1 MINKYIKK
9 LLAPIF
15 VSLFFLINMASAG
28 YADTTVSAEVG
39 FIFNTLLFLICGFL
53 VMFMAA
59 GFAMLESGMVTSK
72 SVSVICAKNIGLFS
86 IAGIMFWMFGYNVA
100 YGIPE
105 GGYIGKFIPW
115 SDSSKIATGY
125 ADGSDWYFQMVFC
138 ATTCSIV
145 SGTLAERIKLWP
157 FFLFAAILTGF
168 LYPFVMGWQWGGGW
182 LAAAGFSD
190 FAGSTLVHST
200 GGAAAL
206 AGAILLGPRLGR
218 FTKSGAPSP
227 VKPFAASSIPLVT
240 IGVFILWLGWF
251 GFNGGSQLAMGTGDD
266 AIAVSKI
273 FINTNLAAC
282 GGVMAAAMI
291 TRLNFGKTDVV
302 QMLNGAIG
310 GLVAITAEPLMPS
323 PLAAILIGAVGGII
337 VVYGTKF
344 LFAMKIDDVVGAI
357 PAHLF
362 AGIWGT
368 LAVPITNSGANFG
381 TQLLGV
387 IAINGTVFVISL
399 IVWQI
404 MKSTMGIR
412 LSKEGETKGTDV
424 TETGVIAYAIRD

>member
-1 MINKYIKK
+1 MIK
-9 LLAPIF
+9 LLKKVVGPL
-15 VSLFFLINMASAG
+15 VSIFFLLNMTSTG
-28 YADTTVSAEVG
+28 YAETTVSAEVG
-39 FIFNTLLFLICGFL
+39 FIFNTFLFLVCGFL
-53 VMFMAA
+53 VMFMAC

-86 IAGIMFWMFGYNVA
+86 IAGIMFWLVGYNLA

-105 GGYIGKFIPW
+105 GGYIGKFVPW
-115 SDSSKIATGY
+115 SDASAVDTGY
-125 ADGSDWYFQMVFC
+125 SDGSDWYFQMVFC
-138 ATTCSIV
+138 ATTVSIV

-157 FFLFAAILTGF
+157 FLLFAAILAGII
-168 LYPFVMGWQWGGGW
+168 YPIVMGWQWGGGW

-206 AGAILLGPRLGR
+206 AGAIILGPRIGR
-218 FTKSGAPSP
+218 FSKSGGATP

-251 GFNGGSQLAMGTGDD
+251 GFNGGSQLAMGTADD

-282 GGVMAAAMI
+282 GGVMAAALV
-291 TRLNFGKTDVV
+291 TRLMIGKTDVI

-323 PLAAILIGAVGGII
+323 PLAAILIGGIGGII
-337 VVYGTKF
+337 VVFGTKL
-344 LFAMKIDDVVGAI
+344 LFSLKIDDVVGAV

-362 AGIWGT
+362 AGVWGT
-368 LAVPITNSGANFG
+368 LAVPITNPDTTFGA
-381 TQLLGV
+381 QLLGV
-387 IAINGTVFVISL
+387 VSINAFVFVVAF
-399 IVWQI
+399 IVWSI
-404 MKSTMGIR
+404 MKATMGIR
-412 LSKEGETKGTDV
+412 LSKEAELKGTDV